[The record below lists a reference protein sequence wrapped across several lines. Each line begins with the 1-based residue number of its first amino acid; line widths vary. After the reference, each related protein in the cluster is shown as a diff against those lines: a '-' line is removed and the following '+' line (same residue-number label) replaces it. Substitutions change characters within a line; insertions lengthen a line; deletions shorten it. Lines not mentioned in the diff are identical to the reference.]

1 MNPTASERRALGAS
15 AALLVLALACL
26 ALFIPPL
33 NDATTASPLRAVGTA
48 LVLTVSLLLHWVFLG
63 IAVRRMQRSLAGWLA
78 LAVLLFPV
86 GSAMALILL
95 SWFGDEAASDT
106 ATRPA

>member
-1 MNPTASERRALGAS
+1 MNTHASAPERRALGAS
-15 AALLVLALACL
+15 AALLVLALACI

-33 NDATTASPLRAVGTA
+33 NEGTTASPLRTVGTA
-48 LVLTVSLLLHWVFLG
+48 LLLTAALLLHWVFLG
-63 IAVRRMQRSLAGWLA
+63 IAVRRMKRSLAGWLA

-95 SWFGDEAASDT
+95 SWFGDEAGST
-106 ATRPA
+106 THPA